1 MPLNFKSIHESLV
14 DGNVLEAKF
23 QQALIF
29 HKQGQFAQAL
39 ALYEEILKSAPKHV
53 DSLHLLGVIACQT
66 QNFRQSVE
74 LINRAIEILPN
85 NAAFYSNRG
94 NALQELNQLDDAVE
108 SYDCAILLNPDYAE
122 AYSNRG
128 NVLQKLKRLEDAVES
143 HDRALA
149 LNPYFADAYFNRGNV
164 FQELNQ
170 FDYAIKSYN
179 QAIVLN
185 PEFIDAY
192 YSRGNALKELNHLAA
207 AVESYNQ
214 AIALKPDYADAQLNK
229 ALALLMDREFDNG
242 WKLYEWRWSNEKAK
256 LRKRNFTQSL
266 WLGKESLKGKTIFL
280 HSEQG
285 FGDTIQFCRY
295 TKLVAEL
302 GARIIIEV
310 EKPLVGLLQ
319 DLAGVADLLEKGSI
333 LPPFDYHC
341 PLMSLPLAFNTNIDS
356 IPYSGKYLRS
366 NKSKLTYWASKLGEK
381 QTLRVGLVWSGNA
394 EYKNDKHRSI
404 LLADLIKHLPLH
416 CQYVSLQKEVREI
429 DKSALNSNANILHF
443 GDELNDFADT
453 AALCEC
459 MDIVISV
466 DTSVA
471 HVSGAIGKETWL
483 LLPFCPDWRWM
494 LDRDDSPWY
503 PSVKLYRQSNIGDWG
518 SAFLKVNADLAGL
531 INNKTAF

>member
-1 MPLNFKSIHESLV
+1 MN
-14 DGNVLEAKF
+14 
-23 QQALIF
+23 
-29 HKQGQFAQAL
+29 
-39 ALYEEILKSAPKHV
+39 
-53 DSLHLLGVIACQT
+53 
-66 QNFRQSVE
+66 
-74 LINRAIEILPN
+74 
-85 NAAFYSNRG
+85 
-94 NALQELNQLDDAVE
+94 ELN
-108 SYDCAILLNPDYAE
+108 I
-122 AYSNRG
+122 
-128 NVLQKLKRLEDAVES
+128 
-143 HDRALA
+143 
-149 LNPYFADAYFNRGNV
+149 PY
-164 FQELNQ
+164 
-170 FDYAIKSYN
+170 IT
-179 QAIVLN
+179 
-185 PEFIDAY
+185 
-192 YSRGNALKELNHLAA
+192 
-207 AVESYNQ
+207 
-214 AIALKPDYADAQLNK
+214 
-229 ALALLMDREFDNG
+229 
-242 WKLYEWRWSNEKAK
+242 AK
-256 LRKRNFTQSL
+256 QYI
-266 WLGKESLKGKTIFL
+266 SLKGKTIFL

-310 EKPLVGLLQ
+310 EKPLIGLLQ

-394 EYKNDKHRSI
+394 EHKNDKHRSI

-459 MDIVISV
+459 IDIVISV

-531 INNKTAF
+531 IKV